1 MEFGEGEVSETARS
15 GAGVLYYGDMLLVRT
30 ALSLHWNN
38 IKGRI
43 RGGFLEE
50 NLNGVV
56 TRVAPRFIQFRSNF
70 VEIDFHCVKINFVLD
85 PEASCHFAN
94 RYWNTEISNF
104 VVCYQAIPNPNIQI
118 SNLLTMKPRE
128 NNFSN
133 IGNWMDSFE
142 DLCTYL
148 NKILILS
155 SLLFLLKLI
164 CAEKDNYLMLDGGS
178 IWLLFSDSLD
188 FLNWL

>member
-94 RYWNTEISNF
+94 RYWNAE
-104 VVCYQAIPNPNIQI
+104 
-118 SNLLTMKPRE
+118 NLKL
-128 NNFSN
+128 FC
-133 IGNWMDSFE
+133 
-142 DLCTYL
+142 L
-148 NKILILS
+148 LS
-155 SLLFLLKLI
+155 SHSKSKYPNLK
-164 CAEKDNYLMLDGGS
+164 
-178 IWLLFSDSLD
+178 SLD
-188 FLNWL
+188 NETSRKQFQQHWKLNGFFWRFMYLSEQNSHPFEPPFPLEAYLRRKRQLLDVGWRLYLITFQW